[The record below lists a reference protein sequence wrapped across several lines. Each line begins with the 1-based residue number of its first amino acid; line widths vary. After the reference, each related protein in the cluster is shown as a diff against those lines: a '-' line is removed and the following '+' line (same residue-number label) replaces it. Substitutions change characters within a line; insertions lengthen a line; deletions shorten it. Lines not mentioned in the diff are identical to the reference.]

1 MKRKVYTIV
10 VVLMIVFVFG
20 VIGGIETN
28 RLSLRLGFILTVF
41 CGIVLVL
48 TAFLLR
54 LEDRRDNNR
63 ITRRGMNVKE

>member
-10 VVLMIVFVFG
+10 VVLMIVFVLG

-41 CGIVLVL
+41 CGIVLAL

-63 ITRRGMNVKE
+63 ITRREMNVKE